1 MNVMRVKE
9 FANVELLGD
18 RKITSFIIG
27 EKIYFKAKD
36 VALALEYANPEKAI
50 RDHAIRKYR
59 VTFGKIQ
66 KVNETFTLH
75 PHTVLIQEFGLYE
88 IMMKSHQ
95 EKAIMFQEWI
105 YEEVLPSIRKTGQYT
120 VPNKYDAIKG
130 YTQNVLTNGD
140 VDEKKTYHKLLGE
153 QFDFTKVEMGR
164 KGGLKTWENIHTTES
179 QLVAANVKVCKLRE
193 ENEKLRT
200 VLSAVGT
207 IATVMSQRWLSE
219 QQAS

>member
-36 VALALEYANPEKAI
+36 VAIVATSEKAI

-105 YEEVLPSIRKTGQYT
+105 YEEVLPSIRKTGQ
-120 VPNKYDAIKG
+120 
-130 YTQNVLTNGD
+130 
-140 VDEKKTYHKLLGE
+140 
-153 QFDFTKVEMGR
+153 
-164 KGGLKTWENIHTTES
+164 
-179 QLVAANVKVCKLRE
+179 
-193 ENEKLRT
+193 
-200 VLSAVGT
+200 
-207 IATVMSQRWLSE
+207 
-219 QQAS
+219 